1 MAKYTVTHT
10 CGHTETVQ
18 LFGAEK
24 ERKRRLDWMRGQD
37 CAACKA
43 AAVNRDND
51 LPALVGTDK
60 QVAWA
65 ADIRRNFYAKYPA
78 LKTVVTETS
87 AKWWIEA
94 RLDSLAEKHLE
105 IIRRKEIAKNMTK
118 ADIFRRAHTITKA
131 LVAKYPGVNYQ
142 AQFAQSL
149 KFAYEWVREALA
161 A

>member
-1 MAKYTVTHT
+1 M
-10 CGHTETVQ
+10 CG
-18 LFGAEK
+18 
-24 ERKRRLDWMRGQD
+24 RKT
-37 CAACKA
+37 A
-43 AAVNRDND
+43 AAK
-51 LPALVGTDK
+51 LEQMSPAIVGDK
-60 QVAWA
+60 QIAWA
-65 ADIRRNFYAKYPA
+65 ATSDAFYAKYPA

-118 ADIFRRAHTITKA
+118 ADIFRRAHAITKA